1 MESTDQARSS
11 CACFNDLHPPGAHK
25 NAPYGTAA
33 AVRAFLS
40 NSFGVLNPPKE
51 FEFFFIFKPLP
62 FGRPRSVL
70 TFQGDFWNLQAKPV
84 HPVHVSTTYTPS
96 GAHKNAPYGTAAAV
110 RAFPSSSFSVLNP
123 PQHEHPSISDG
134 NIKARVGSSSL
145 LIGQIV

>member
-1 MESTDQARSS
+1 MFDFGPPEGRFIRRTCHFHVSTS
-11 CACFNDLHPPGAHK
+11 K
-25 NAPYGTAA
+25 
-33 AVRAFLS
+33 
-40 NSFGVLNPPKE
+40 SFIFVHQNYQ
-51 FEFFFIFKPLP
+51 FFFIFKPPP

-110 RAFPSSSFSVLNP
+110 RAFLSSSFGVLNP